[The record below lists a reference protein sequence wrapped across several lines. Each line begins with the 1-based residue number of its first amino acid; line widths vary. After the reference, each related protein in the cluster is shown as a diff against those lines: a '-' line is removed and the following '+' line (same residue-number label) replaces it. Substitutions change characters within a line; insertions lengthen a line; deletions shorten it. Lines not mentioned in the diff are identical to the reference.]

1 MFFVVLSEILD
12 VFVDTLPA
20 NGKYPVEHY
29 KN

>member
-1 MFFVVLSEILD
+1 MFPLVLGEILD

-20 NGKYPVEHY
+20 NGKYPVEYY